1 MYILRQ
7 GQKYIAAD
15 EPELRLHRSILEC
28 PNKGVRNDADM
39 IHTISRACSWI
50 KQEER

>member
-15 EPELRLHRSILEC
+15 KPELRLHRSILEC

-39 IHTISRACSWI
+39 IQYNIPDLFVD
-50 KQEER
+50 